1 MRESAVKNR
10 LYRSLEKLKKE
21 LKEWGD
27 ITIMSIL
34 DLISFESKSEVSHH
48 QSKVHQDLFQELK
61 NNVEQIAAKYS
72 HQPSHKIV
80 IEIYPDLPTFHQAVG
95 ESDAPD
101 WFMGTFDNNT
111 LKSSHP

>member
-61 NNVEQIAAKYS
+61 NNVEQIAKN
-72 HQPSHKIV
+72 IV
-80 IEIYPDLPTFHQAVG
+80 ISRHT
-95 ESDAPD
+95 
-101 WFMGTFDNNT
+101 
-111 LKSSHP
+111 KS